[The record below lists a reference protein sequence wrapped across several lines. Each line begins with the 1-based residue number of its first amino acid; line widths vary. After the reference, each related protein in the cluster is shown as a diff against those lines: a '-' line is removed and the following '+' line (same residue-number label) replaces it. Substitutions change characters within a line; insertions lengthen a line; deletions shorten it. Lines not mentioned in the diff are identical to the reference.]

1 MKKQIVTLTL
11 ILGFI
16 GLSFHSS
23 EIKSLSIGDTAPL
36 TKYKMASTLGGKISL
51 EELKSDNGLLVI
63 FSCNTCPFVVGG
75 RDFTGWEKDYN
86 AIHKMTSDAKIG
98 AVLVNSNEAKRKDGD
113 NLNDMKSRAKE
124 QGYTMPYV
132 LDKDHQLAD
141 AFGAKT
147 TPHVFLFDK
156 NMKLVYMGAID
167 NQWNPTANE
176 RENHLHDAIQ
186 ALVSGTDINKNTTA
200 PKGCSI
206 KRKS

>member
-11 ILGFI
+11 ILGCI
-16 GLSFHSS
+16 GLSFQSS
-23 EIKSLSIGDTAPL
+23 ETQSLAIGDTAPL
-36 TKYKMASTLGGKISL
+36 SDYKMASTLGGKISL
-51 EELKSDNGLLVI
+51 EELKSDNGLLVV

-75 RDFTGWEKDYN
+75 RDFAGWEKDYN
-86 AIHKMTSDAKIG
+86 AIHKMASDAMIG

-113 NLNDMKSRAKE
+113 HMKDMKSRAKE

-147 TPHVFLFDK
+147 TPHVYLFDK

-167 NQWNPTANE
+167 NQWNPAASA
-176 RENHLHDAIQ
+176 RENHLPDAIQ
-186 ALVSGTDINKNTTA
+186 ALVSGEEINKNTTA